1 MDVSIP
7 SEIPKRSC
15 SPRTDQQCLP
25 LSKRVEQVVAPTSL
39 LRLPTVFLKLLFCVP
54 HIFCHLS
61 LTSVT
66 DLWAVPTA
74 LTFFNAL
81 PYSFFFFLFCQIICK
96 LCFEN
101 GFCLTSLWITHTSIT
116 LKFWL
121 LALFG
126 LEQTSL
132 FSMFTKK
139 VEGSGSAFWVI
150 KWLLIG

>member
-7 SEIPKRSC
+7 PEIPKRSC
-15 SPRTDQQCLP
+15 SPCTDQQCLP
-25 LSKRVEQVVAPTSL
+25 LSKRVEHVVAPTSL
-39 LRLPTVFLKLLFCVP
+39 LRLPTVFRKLLFCVP
-54 HIFCHLS
+54 HIFSHLS
-61 LTSVT
+61 LTSIT

-81 PYSFFFFLFCQIICK
+81 PYSFFFFGQIICK
-96 LCFEN
+96 LSFEN

-150 KWLLIG
+150 KLLLIG